1 MTTEQKKKY
10 EEAAKAKYSYIQT
23 SIYRVTAEQI
33 AIDLYITGAE
43 EGKKEGWNEA
53 ISMFEKMLMEEV
65 AIDYITTGHMI
76 DELQKLRK

>member
-53 ISMFEKMLMEEV
+53 ISAVV
-65 AIDYITTGHMI
+65 AIIEINLNVPPYAENELKR
-76 DELQKLRK
+76 ELQKLRK